1 MSEPISEEVIERLV
15 RHLVEIEEGSLS
27 CADAY
32 ALLDEY
38 ADLSCYH
45 KRAQDVMPHLHHHL
59 ELCPDCLQF
68 YQALLTMLQ
77 ATEEV

>member
-1 MSEPISEEVIERLV
+1 MSEPISEAVIERLA
-15 RHLVEIEEGSLS
+15 RYLVEIEAGSLS

-45 KRAQDVMPHLHHHL
+45 QRAQDMMPNLHNHL
-59 ELCPDCLQF
+59 ELCPDCLRF
-68 YQALLTMLQ
+68 YQTLLMMLQ